1 MPGVSLTWA
10 KFTGLGHYP
19 SSVLDV
25 AHLRIDLG
33 HKVILN
39 DASFRLA
46 AGEKVALVG
55 PNGAGKTTL
64 LKTLAKEMPPA
75 GGVVNLPEHWG
86 WLRQDVTARIEDA
99 SKMAFDHLLDASP
112 LTTMA
117 GEIEEANALIEK
129 AGIDMGAG
137 IDGADVRLEKAIKRF
152 SALEEAYRNQGGYQR
167 EAEAERLAAGVGLD
181 EEALLREVST
191 LSGGQRRRLE
201 LARLLF
207 AGGDLLI
214 LDEPTNHLDADAKTW
229 VMNFLRTTKA
239 TVLVVSHDIS
249 LLDSAIDRVLALEN
263 ANIDMYVGTYTKFLE
278 QREEREMLRARESVN
293 FNKEITRL
301 ERTKDKFRKGNATHA
316 KKRAALTMRIDHM
329 VKNRGPEALV
339 VKRRKLEIRFPP
351 PVRAGDVVL
360 RVEGLSKGFD
370 DGPIFEDI
378 DFIVERGKTFLILGL
393 NGAGKTTLL
402 RTIAGK
408 YTADEGEVKFGS
420 NVTVGF
426 YAQEHEDIR
435 HGVPVINH
443 LRDAGP
449 KMTDPELRRI
459 LGHFGMVGGVADQ
472 DAGTLSGGEKTKLA
486 LARLMISKS
495 NLLFLDE
502 PTNNLDPPSVE
513 AVLAALQHYQG
524 TIVLV
529 SHDEDFVTQLAPDKV
544 IVMPEG
550 EELHFDEE
558 VLDLIGMA

>member
-1 MPGVSLTWA
+1 M
-10 KFTGLGHYP
+10 
-19 SSVLDV
+19 LDV

-33 HKVILN
+33 HRVLLE
-39 DASFRLA
+39 DASFRIQ

-64 LKTLAKEMPPA
+64 LKTIAKEMPPA
-75 GGVVNLPEHWG
+75 GGTINLPETWG
-86 WLRQDVTARIEDA
+86 WLRQEVKVTEEVSLR
-99 SKMAFDHLLDASP
+99 MAYDHLLDASP

-117 GEIEEANALIEK
+117 GEIEEAQIRIEK

-137 IDGADVRLEKAIKRF
+137 IDGADDRLDKAIRRF
-152 SALEEAYRNQGGYQR
+152 SSLEEQFRQAGGYQR
-167 EAEAERLAAGVGLD
+167 EADAERLAAGVGLD
-181 EEALLREVST
+181 DEALLREVGT

-229 VMNFLRTTKA
+229 VVNFLKA
-239 TVLVVSHDIS
+239 SPATILVVSHDID
-249 LLDSAIDRVLALEN
+249 LMDSAIDRVIALEN
-263 ANIDMYVGTYTKFLE
+263 AQIELYKGTYSQFLV
-278 QREEREMLRARESVN
+278 QREEREELRARESAN
-293 FNKEITRL
+293 FGKEVARL
-301 ERTKDKFRKGNATHA
+301 ERSKDNFRKANATHA
-316 KKRAALTMRIDHM
+316 KKRAALTQRIEVM
-329 VKNRGPEALV
+329 TRQRGPEALA
-339 VKRRKLEIRFPP
+339 VKRRKIQVRFPP
-351 PVRAGDVVL
+351 PVRAGDIVL
-360 RVEGLSKGFD
+360 RVEGLTKGFE

-402 RTIAGK
+402 RSIAGI
-408 YTADEGEVKFGS
+408 YDVDAGQVKQGA
-420 NVTVGF
+420 NVTLGF
-426 YAQEHEDIR
+426 YAQEHEDIKA
-435 HGVPVINH
+435 GVSVISH
-443 LRDAGP
+443 LRAAG
-449 KMTDPELRRI
+449 KGVTDPELRKI
-459 LGHFGMVGGVADQ
+459 LGHFGMTGDVADQ

-486 LARLMISKS
+486 LARLIIGKA
-495 NLLFLDE
+495 NLLLLDE

-513 AVLAALQHYQG
+513 AVLAALQHYEG

-550 EELHFDEE
+550 EELHFDEGI
-558 VLDLIGMA
+558 LDLIGMA

>member
-1 MPGVSLTWA
+1 M
-10 KFTGLGHYP
+10 
-19 SSVLDV
+19 LDV

-33 HKVILN
+33 HRVILE

-46 AGEKVALVG
+46 PGEKVALVG

-64 LKTLAKEMPPA
+64 LKTLAREMPPA
-75 GGVVNLPEHWG
+75 GGVVTLPDHWG
-86 WLRQDVTARIEDA
+86 WLRQDVTARLEDS
-99 SKMAFDHLLDASP
+99 SKMSYDHLLDASP
-112 LTTMA
+112 LTQLA
-117 GEIEEANALIEK
+117 GEIEEANSRIEK

-137 IDGADVRLEKAIKRF
+137 IDGADVALEKAIKRF
-152 SALEEAYRNQGGYQR
+152 SMLEETFRQQGGYQR

-181 EEALLREVST
+181 EDALLREVGT

-214 LDEPTNHLDADAKTW
+214 LDEPTNHLDADAKNW
-229 VMNFLRTTKA
+229 VMSFLRATKS

-249 LLDSAIDRVLALEN
+249 LMDSAIDRVLSLES
-263 ANIDMYVGTYTKFLE
+263 AQIEQYVGTYSKYLV
-278 QREEREMLRARESVN
+278 QREEREVLKAREKAN
-293 FNKEITRL
+293 FDKEISRL
-301 ERTKDKFRKGNATHA
+301 ERTKDKFRGANATHA
-316 KKRAALTMRIDHM
+316 KKRAALTMRIDQM
-329 VKNRGPEALV
+329 TKKRGPEALV
-339 VKRRKLEIRFPP
+339 VKRRKLEIKFPP
-351 PVRAGDVVL
+351 PARAGDIVM

-408 YTADEGEVKFGS
+408 YAPDEGEVKFGA
-420 NVTVGF
+420 NVSLGF

-459 LGHFGMVGGVADQ
+459 LGHFGLVGAVADQ

-486 LARLMISKS
+486 LARLMISKA

>member
-1 MPGVSLTWA
+1 M
-10 KFTGLGHYP
+10 
-19 SSVLDV
+19 LDV

-33 HKVILN
+33 HKLILE

-64 LKTLAKEMPPA
+64 LKTLAREMLPA

-86 WLRQDVTARIEDA
+86 WLRQDVTARLEDSA
-99 SKMAFDHLLDASP
+99 KLAYDHLLDASP
-112 LTTMA
+112 LTALA
-117 GEIEEANALIEK
+117 GEIEDAQMRIEK

-137 IDGADVRLEKAIKRF
+137 VDGADDALEKAIKRF
-152 SALEEAYRNQGGYQR
+152 SALEETFRQQGGYQR

-181 EEALLREVST
+181 DEALLREVST

-214 LDEPTNHLDADAKTW
+214 LDEPTNHLDASAKTW

-239 TVLVVSHDIS
+239 TVLVVSHDIE
-249 LLDSAIDRVLALEN
+249 LMDSALDRVLALEN
-263 ANIDMYVGTYTKFLE
+263 ARIDLYVGTYTKFLE
-278 QREEREMLRARESVN
+278 QRAEREMLRAREAAS
-293 FNKEITRL
+293 FNKEISRL
-301 ERTKDKFRKGNATHA
+301 EKTRDKFRKGNATHA
-316 KKRAALTMRIDHM
+316 AKRAALTMRIAHM
-329 VKNRGPEALV
+329 TKTRGPEAMV
-339 VKRRKLEIRFPP
+339 VKRRKLDIKFPAP
-351 PVRAGDVVL
+351 ARAGDIVL
-360 RVEGLSKGFD
+360 RVEELSKGFD

-378 DFIVERGKTFLILGL
+378 NFIVERGKTFLILGL

-408 YTADEGEVKFGS
+408 YTPDEGEVKLGA
-420 NVTVGF
+420 NVSLGF

-435 HGVPVINH
+435 AGVPVINH

-459 LGHFGMVGGVADQ
+459 LGHFGMVGEVADQ

-486 LARLMISKS
+486 LARLMISKA

-558 VLDLIGMA
+558 VLDLIGLA

>member
-1 MPGVSLTWA
+1 
-10 KFTGLGHYP
+10 
-19 SSVLDV
+19 VLDV

-33 HKVILN
+33 HRVLLEG
-39 DASFRLA
+39 ASFRLN

-64 LKTLAKEMPPA
+64 LKTLAREMPPA

-86 WLRQDVTARIEDA
+86 WLRQDVTARVEES
-99 SKMAFDHLLDASP
+99 SKLAYDHLLDASP
-112 LTTMA
+112 LTAMA
-117 GEIEEANALIEK
+117 DEMLEAQARIEK
-129 AGIDMGAG
+129 AGIDLGAG
-137 IDGADVRLEKAIKRF
+137 MDGAEDRLDKAVRRF
-152 SALEEAYRNQGGYQR
+152 TNLEEQFRHAGGYSR
-167 EAEAERLAAGVGLD
+167 ESEAERLAAGVGLD
-181 EEALLREVST
+181 DDALLREVGT

-207 AGGDLLI
+207 RGGDLLI
-214 LDEPTNHLDADAKTW
+214 LDEPTNHLDADAKNW
-229 VMNFLRTTKA
+229 VMNFLRTTPA

-249 LLDSAIDRVLALEN
+249 LMDSAIDRVLALEN
-263 ANIDMYVGTYTKFLE
+263 ARIEQYVGTYTKFLV
-278 QREEREMLRARESVN
+278 QREEREALRAREQMN
-293 FNKEITRL
+293 FDKEISRL
-301 ERTKDKFRKGNATHA
+301 ERSKDKFRGANATHA
-316 KKRAALTMRIDHM
+316 KKRAALTMRIEQM
-329 VKNRGPEALV
+329 TKSRGPEALV
-339 VKRRKLEIRFPP
+339 VKRRKIEIKFPQ
-351 PVRAGDVVL
+351 PVRAGDIVL
-360 RVEGLSKGFD
+360 RVEGLAKSFD
-370 DGPIFEDI
+370 GTQIFEDI
-378 DFIVERGKTFLILGL
+378 DFLVERGKTFLILGL

-408 YTADEGEVKFGS
+408 YQADAGEVKLGA
-420 NVTVGF
+420 NVTLGF

-443 LRDAGP
+443 LREAGQGI
-449 KMTDPELRRI
+449 TDPELRKM
-459 LGHFGMVGGVADQ
+459 LGHFGMTGSVADQ

-486 LARLMISKS
+486 LARLMISKA
-495 NLLFLDE
+495 NVLFLDE